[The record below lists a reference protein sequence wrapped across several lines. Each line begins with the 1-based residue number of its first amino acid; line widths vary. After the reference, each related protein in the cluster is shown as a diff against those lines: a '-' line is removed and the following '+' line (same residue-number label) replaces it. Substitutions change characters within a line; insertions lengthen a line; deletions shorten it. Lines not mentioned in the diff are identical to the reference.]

1 MATNAENIIHD
12 DADPVDFIKFSGT
25 RTDSEGLF
33 NNTVRLDYFTVGELG
48 TRSGDQHPGD

>member
-1 MATNAENIIHD
+1 MATNAENIIKD

-33 NNTVRLDYFTVGELG
+33 NNTVRMSYFTVGDLA

>member
-1 MATNAENIIHD
+1 MGANYASVIKD

-33 NNTVRLDYFTVGELG
+33 DNEKRLSSFTVSDLP
-48 TRSGDQHPGD
+48 TRSGDQHPGN